1 MNIFLSLSGKK
12 QKLQGRKSRLS
23 TPICQDLCASHLLP
37 YANPCPLSYIS
48 FTSEAYFWAMIQHLI
63 LDLGGVLLKINY
75 EAVGNNFRALGMDG
89 LKEVFFA
96 PGPNNILYRFEK
108 GQIDGPAFARE
119 MLSMAPK
126 GVSEH
131 QIRHAWDSILD
142 GIWPDTLPLLQQ
154 LRKRYRLYLWSNIN
168 DWHYQTY
175 RSMMQQL
182 HPELDFE
189 SLFQKA
195 YYSHLIG
202 HRKPD
207 PEGYRLILDEQKL
220 DANTTVFVDDL
231 PENAKGASAVGIK
244 GLHLDLR
251 KGDTLRALLLREG
264 LLD

>member
-1 MNIFLSLSGKK
+1 
-12 QKLQGRKSRLS
+12 
-23 TPICQDLCASHLLP
+23 
-37 YANPCPLSYIS
+37 
-48 FTSEAYFWAMIQHLI
+48 MIQNLI
-63 LDLGGVLLKINY
+63 LDLGGVLLKTNY

-89 LKEVFFA
+89 LKDLFFE

-108 GQIDGPAFARE
+108 GQIDGPTFAQE
-119 MLSMAPK
+119 MLSMAPN

-131 QIRHAWDSILD
+131 QIRQAWDSILD
-142 GIWPDTLPLLQQ
+142 GIWPDTLPLLHALKQ
-154 LRKRYRLYLWSNIN
+154 RYRLFLWSNIN

-175 RSMMQQL
+175 RRMVQQL
-182 HPELDFE
+182 HPEIDFE

-207 PEGYRLILDEQKL
+207 PEGYQLILDEQQL
-220 DANTTVFVDDL
+220 NPNATVFVDDL

-244 GLHLDLR
+244 GLHLDLT
-251 KGDTLRALLLREG
+251 KGYTLKELLLQEG